1 MFVRSRVRAVAFPL
15 AFYLTTGAAC
25 GYLVWTASNGQRGLK
40 TQVEYDREVE
50 SLNGRLKAVQADR
63 ASWERKVRSMRSEAV
78 EKDLLDEEARKLLG
92 RAGKNEV
99 VMFIDKPAR

>member
-1 MFVRSRVRAVAFPL
+1 MFVKSRVRAVVFPL
-15 AFYLTTGAAC
+15 AFYLALGSAC
-25 GYLVWTASNGQRGLK
+25 GYLVWAASHGARGLK
-40 TQVEYDREVE
+40 AKAEYDQEM
-50 SLNGRLKAVQADR
+50 STLQTRLAALDFER

-78 EKDLLDEEARKLLG
+78 EKDLLDEEARKVLG